1 MSFPVF
7 TAEIA
12 TQLSPLFLFT
22 VAGLVFLIFG
32 AVTKKIS
39 VFQHALAFLFH
50 AGGFV
55 LIWYL
60 WQQPSWPIL
69 GGMLIV
75 DKFSLFFTG
84 VFLICSLATM
94 VISAR
99 YMERFGISRPEY
111 LSMLFFAVAGMFVLV
126 TSYNLISLFL
136 GIELMSIPIYIMI
149 GLRRRD
155 FFANEA
161 ALKYFILG
169 AFAIAFFLY
178 GASLIYGLTETF
190 NFKGIL
196 LAATEKELMKTP
208 PFLLAMGLL
217 LVGLIFKISAVPFH
231 MWVPDVY
238 QGAPSPVTGFMAAA
252 VKAASFAAFL
262 RLFYMAF
269 MPVRPQWVAI
279 ITVLAV
285 LTMTLGNIVALVQRN
300 IKRMLAYSSI
310 AHAGYILVGIAAIS
324 IDSTRAASSVMYY
337 TLTYAF
343 ITLGTFALVC
353 AVERRGVTRGL
364 ELDDYAGLGF
374 RKPYLGFAM
383 ALFMFSLAG
392 IPPTA
397 GFFAKYYVFT
407 AAISQG
413 MVVLVIIAVLNS
425 LLSLYYYL
433 RVIVVMY
440 MHKAE
445 EDYPVYDDLGIK
457 IVLFVAM
464 VLVLWLGLGPSG
476 VVPGIESVLEWTNE
490 SLTRLVTLK

>member
-1 MSFPVF
+1 MNVQVF
-7 TAEIA
+7 TTEVAV
-12 TQLSPLFLFT
+12 QLSPLFLLT
-22 VAGLVFLIFG
+22 VAALVFLLIG
-32 AVTKKIS
+32 AVTRK
-39 VFQHALAFLFH
+39 VTFPQQTLAFLFH
-50 AGGFV
+50 VGAFV

-60 WQQPSWPIL
+60 WRKPTWPIL
-69 GGMLIV
+69 GGMLLV

-84 VFLICSLATM
+84 VFLLCSLATL
-94 VISAR
+94 VVSSN
-99 YMERFGISRPEY
+99 YMKRFGISRPEY
-111 LSMLFFAVAGMFVLV
+111 ISMLFFAVAGMFVLV
-126 TSYNLISLFL
+126 TSYNLIALFL

-178 GASLIYGLTETF
+178 GTSLIYGLTETF

-196 LAATEKELMKTP
+196 LAATEKELMRKA

-217 LVGLIFKISAVPFH
+217 LVGLVFKISAVPFH

-262 RLFYMAF
+262 RLFYMVF
-269 MPVRPQWVAI
+269 MPVRPHWVAI

-310 AHAGYILVGIAAIS
+310 AHAGYILVGVAAIT
-324 IDSTRAASSVMYY
+324 IDSTKAASSVMYY

-343 ITLGTFALVC
+343 ITLGAFALVC
-353 AVERRGVTRGL
+353 AVERKGTTRGL
-364 ELDDYAGLGF
+364 EMEDYAGLGF

-407 AAISQG
+407 AAIAQG
-413 MVVLVIIAVLNS
+413 MVVLVVIAVLNS

-464 VLVLWLGLGPSG
+464 ILVLWLGLGPSG
-476 VVPGIESVLEWTNE
+476 VVPGIENVLDWTNE
-490 SLTRLVTLK
+490 SLARLVSLK